1 MKALWVTDRETAGD
15 ARFAFLLASLSGA
28 PNLSVELREK
38 RAPDREVLE
47 WAKRARAI
55 LGPSIPL
62 SVNRRFDLAMAA
74 GADGVHLPSDGLP
87 LARVRANTPR
97 GFRVGVSTHSARE
110 AAAAIEAG
118 ADVVVVGPVFET
130 PSKAALGPPLG
141 PGALGDLP
149 PLATHAAEVYAIG
162 GISEENVDRLEPW
175 SDRISGIAAVR
186 LFQEPEDPRA
196 VALRIAGRWEGADAP

>member
-15 ARFAFLLASLSGA
+15 SRFAFLLETLSGA
-28 PNLSVELREK
+28 RHLSVELREK
-38 RAPDREVLE
+38 EAPDREVLE
-47 WAKRARAI
+47 WAVRARAI

-62 SVNRRFDLAMAA
+62 SVNRRFDLAIAA
-74 GADGVHLPSDGLP
+74 GANGVHLPSDGLP

-118 ADVVVVGPVFET
+118 ADVVVIGPVFDT

-141 PGALGDLP
+141 PGALVDLP
-149 PLATHAAEVYAIG
+149 PLAAHAAEVYAIG
-162 GISEENVDRLEPW
+162 GVCEENIDRLEPW
-175 SDRISGIAAVR
+175 RDRISGIAAIR
-186 LFQEPEDPRA
+186 LFQEAEDPRA
-196 VALRIAGRWEGADAP
+196 VALRIAGRWEDAEAT